1 MTAERGRGSLFA
13 PTSPSDQI
21 RTGNRGFLRCANTYM
36 DKPPMSSGESNSLVR
51 PYGPARAYSCQGRRN
66 PRAGFGFVG
75 PTCKS
80 RAGLRPSPPDQAGL
94 PGHDLQSES
103 TWRLVPAE
111 VARNN
116 VFGSPDRGNRRR
128 SQTAL
133 PSDRLGCRDGYP
145 IREVTVR
152 GCWVI
157 VTRLSQDNSADK
169 YVPFHC
175 SHRGHP
181 LHSTDHSLWRCQRT
195 EAQGSFLGTSC
206 AIQSM
211 PF

>member
-1 MTAERGRGSLFA
+1 LPG
-13 PTSPSDQI
+13 
-21 RTGNRGFLRCANTYM
+21 
-36 DKPPMSSGESNSLVR
+36 PMVR
-51 PYGPARAYSCQGRRN
+51 QVHTHVTVEGM

-94 PGHDLQSES
+94 PGQDLQSES
-103 TWRLVPAE
+103 TWRPVPAE
-111 VARNN
+111 VVRNN

-133 PSDRLGCRDGYP
+133 PSDRLGYRDGYP
-145 IREVTVR
+145 VREVTV
-152 GCWVI
+152 GGYQVI
-157 VTRLSQDNSADK
+157 VTRLSQDESADK
-169 YVPFHC
+169 YVRFHC

-195 EAQGSFLGTSC
+195 RSATALSWARRARSRVCGFD
-206 AIQSM
+206 ANPM
-211 PF
+211 PELRATVGWSTRSQRGAPDRESRRRRALRRRRE